1 MVTNT
6 VGLGMSFLGG
16 IFVPREILGESV
28 LNVSRFLPTYWYVNA
43 VDAIQNVGSNHS
55 LMRDIQISIGIE
67 AIFAIAI
74 FAVALVATRARSEAR
89 AQIN

>member
-1 MVTNT
+1 
-6 VGLGMSFLGG
+6 
-16 IFVPREILGESV
+16 
-28 LNVSRFLPTYWYVNA
+28 
-43 VDAIQNVGSNHS
+43 
-55 LMRDIQISIGIE
+55 MRDIQISIGIE